1 MITIMWRN
9 RMRESVKTELPYE
22 KFQQRGAEALTDA
35 ELLAILLRTGPAPA
49 PDAPARHRDCPAL
62 ALAENILSLPSGAYD
77 GLAGLA
83 RMSAADLMS
92 VRGVG
97 EVKAVRILCIFELAR
112 RIALARRTDLPAFP
126 TPGAVADYCRPMFGG
141 ENRDVEQTVLLLLD
155 AKGRL
160 IHEKLLSMG
169 TVNLSLV
176 SPREIFLHALKYHAV
191 HFLLLHNHPS
201 GDETPSREDAEITK
215 RLAGLGELMQIGL
228 LDHIILGNDG
238 YYSFREAGLL

>member
-1 MITIMWRN
+1 M
-9 RMRESVKTELPYE
+9 P
-22 KFQQRGAEALTDA
+22 
-35 ELLAILLRTGPAPA
+35 ILFS
-49 PDAPARHRDCPAL
+49 D
-62 ALAENILSLPSGAYD
+62 IS
-77 GLAGLA
+77 
-83 RMSAADLMS
+83 
-92 VRGVG
+92 
-97 EVKAVRILCIFELAR
+97 
-112 RIALARRTDLPAFP
+112 LPAFP